1 MRQPSTEPS
10 EVGTSA
16 RTSEPGHAHHPSRS
30 QLRSQ
35 GLARLPHLLHGA
47 RPLRVQSQAYPV
59 RARPNPVEA
68 LATLARLSDEA
79 ERRASWRQAVAAL
92 GYTTANAGP
101 PPLDGIALEVLTRA
115 AQVALESG
123 LADDLEFIAP
133 GPAAVALY
141 EMSAALPLGRERR
154 ELGRRVFARLYEG
167 TAATFATVA
176 SRMALSSGKP
186 FEAASLRARVGLLF
200 DLPIGSA
207 VNADALALTLVTR
220 REMRE
225 RWLDKAR
232 TGSLPVRRLAAK
244 LVEHASREAVFRSQQ
259 GDLYP
264 RDLLLSEPIRSIYE
278 SLLHD
283 REPLV
288 WRHAA
293 VARGILSSIQPA
305 LREEIDVAL
314 DANLSPT
321 EWRRAAVSLV
331 ATLLSEPESSLR
343 ALKQLLD
350 GPVSKADSGL
360 AATLLMGLP
369 RVIEAEPDAAEALL
383 DMLCAK
389 RQPDVAEA
397 AAALFADL
405 SGSNFGQRSAK
416 LLKQTLAQRGDAQS
430 GVLRSVTERAIRIL
444 ERDEDEHNEVGPLVR
459 RALLAFEAKGARA
472 ATDLAIQAVQAAH
485 RAMDFVAS
493 HDPHDEQMLPY
504 VLGAL
509 SDLDA
514 AALEGRRLTDLML
527 LGRRPGD
534 TDTSVPE
541 VERLHDRL
549 AGFLLEAETRANE
562 VNPSPALALGERRRL
577 KALLHLVDLET
588 ARSDDE
594 GGVRKRV
601 RRAVGVMM
609 RRVGHQPEPNVHRIA
624 CATLARSFD
633 AAVREGVSDPSDLLL
648 ALAAHVDELPSLEAV
663 AEASTNPELRS
674 AIKGYVDFLNPANA
688 DAADG
693 GAESQHFE
701 LSMGGSRRDETRKVA
716 ARLLGLSRSLG
727 AGGSYRG
734 EALRRVVQRLGR
746 SLESVA
752 AARCQ
757 SDLVDANGG
766 SADVMNDI
774 ELSVD
779 GLRRLTQGA
788 VRRVLDVD
796 PMGISVVADVTS
808 VAALVERS
816 VRSGVPLSS
825 VELQMAVLEL
835 TADIPQ
841 PIAAAVAKVLAR
853 LEQLPVTVAASVD
866 SAPIPLERRRSALP
880 DWLLPRRTIGAFYV
894 VRSLGS
900 GGASSVFMARRME
913 ERNNPKAEGFALK
926 VPDYDPTTAR
936 SLSEQEFLQ
945 LFREEAGALLGLP
958 QHENLARFVTFDL
971 AARPKPILVMELIR
985 GAGLDRLIRS
995 RSLPIERTLNYLDGI
1010 LAALE
1015 AMHGAGVGHLDI
1027 KPSNVILRDGQTPV
1041 LVDFGLSGRQL
1052 RPGCGT
1058 LEYCAPEVLGLV
1070 ESKSPQPADM
1080 YAFACTAFEALTFE
1094 LLFDAEDETAILSA
1108 HISHDGWPEKLARLA
1123 HIPESA
1129 DVARLLAACLRRDPK
1144 NRPTASQARR
1154 ALRDLTPRLSGVS
1167 VPLGG
1172 VPTTSPENP
1181 SALPHAGALQVA
1193 RAESA

>member
-1 MRQPSTEPS
+1 M
-10 EVGTSA
+10 
-16 RTSEPGHAHHPSRS
+16 
-30 QLRSQ
+30 
-35 GLARLPHLLHGA
+35 
-47 RPLRVQSQAYPV
+47 

-79 ERRASWRQAVAAL
+79 ERRASWRQAIAAL
-92 GYTTANAGP
+92 GYSTAHAGP
-101 PPLDGIALEVLTRA
+101 PPLDGIAPEVLTRA
-115 AQVALESG
+115 TQIALETG
-123 LADDLEFIAP
+123 LVEDLEFLAP

-176 SRMALSSGKP
+176 ARMALSSGKP
-186 FEAASLRARVGLLF
+186 FEAATLRARVGLIF
-200 DLPIGSA
+200 DLPIGCG

-225 RWLDKAR
+225 RWLDRAR
-232 TGSLPVRRLAAK
+232 TGTLPVRRLAAK
-244 LVEHASREAVFRSQQ
+244 LLEHAAREAVFRAQQ

-278 SLLHD
+278 GLLHD

-293 VARGILSSIQPA
+293 MARGILSSIQPA

-321 EWRRAAVSLV
+321 EWRRAGVSLV
-331 ATLLSEPESSLR
+331 ATLVSEPESSLR

-350 GPVSKADSGL
+350 GPVSAADPGL
-360 AATLLMGLP
+360 AATLIMGLP
-369 RVIEAEPDAAEALL
+369 RVIEAEPDAAEGLL
-383 DMLCAK
+383 EMLCSK
-389 RQPDVAEA
+389 RRPDVAEA

-405 SGSNFGQRSAK
+405 SSPSFGQRSAK
-416 LLKQTLAQRGDAQS
+416 LMKQTLLQRSDSQS
-430 GVLRSVTERAIRIL
+430 SVLRSVAERAVRIL
-444 ERDEDEHNEVGPLVR
+444 DRDQDEQNEVVAAVR
-459 RALLAFEAKGARA
+459 RALLAYESKGARA
-472 ATDLAIQAVQAAH
+472 ATDLAIQAVQTAH

-509 SDLDA
+509 TDLDA
-514 AALEGRRLTDLML
+514 AALESQRLTDLML

-541 VERLHDRL
+541 VERLHERL
-549 AGFLLEAETRANE
+549 GNFLLEAETSANE
-562 VNPSPALALGERRRL
+562 AAPSPALALGEQRRL
-577 KALLHLVDLET
+577 KALLHLVDLEA
-588 ARSDDE
+588 ARTGDDE
-594 GGVRKRV
+594 GAVRKRV

-609 RRVGHQPEPNVHRIA
+609 RRVGHQPEPIVHRIA

-648 ALAAHVDELPSLEAV
+648 ALASQVDELPSLEAV
-663 AEASTNPELRS
+663 AEASTNPEVRS
-674 AIKGYVDFLNPANA
+674 AVSGYVEFLNPSNVE
-688 DAADG
+688 AADG
-693 GAESQHFE
+693 AGESQHFE
-701 LSMGGSRRDETRKVA
+701 PGMAHALQGEPRKIA
-716 ARLLGLSRSLG
+716 QHLLRLSRSLG

-734 EALRRVVQRLGR
+734 EALRRVVQRLAR

-752 AARCQ
+752 AARSQ
-757 SDLVDANGG
+757 SDLVDASGG
-766 SADVMNDI
+766 SADVISDV

-779 GLRRLTQGA
+779 GLRRLIQGA
-788 VRRVLDVD
+788 QRRVLGLD
-796 PMGISVVADVTS
+796 PMAIAVVTDVAS
-808 VAALVERS
+808 VAALVERT
-816 VRSGVPLSS
+816 VRSSVPPNAAQ
-825 VELQMAVLEL
+825 LQMAVGEL

-841 PIAAAVAKVLAR
+841 PIGAAVGKVLAR
-853 LEQLPVTVAASVD
+853 LEQLPVTVAAPVD
-866 SAPIPLERRRSALP
+866 SAPIPLDRRRSPLP

-900 GGASSVFMARRME
+900 GGASSVFMARRIE
-913 ERNNPKAEGFALK
+913 ERNNAKAEGFALK

-958 QHENLARFVTFDL
+958 THENLARFVTFDL

-995 RSLPIERTLNYLDGI
+995 RSLTAAAAIKYLDGI

-1015 AMHGAGVGHLDI
+1015 AMHAAGVGHLDI

-1070 ESKSPQPADM
+1070 ESKVPQPADM

-1094 LLFDAEDETAILSA
+1094 LLFDAEDETSILSA
-1108 HISHDGWPEKLARLA
+1108 HIAHDGWPEKLARLA
-1123 HIPESA
+1123 HIADSA
-1129 DVARLLAACLRRDPK
+1129 EVARLLAACLRRDPK

-1154 ALRDLTPRLSGVS
+1154 ALRDLTPKLSGVS
-1167 VPLGG
+1167 FPLGAPSSSPG
-1172 VPTTSPENP
+1172 STGAVPAVAASPI
-1181 SALPHAGALQVA
+1181 A

>member
-1 MRQPSTEPS
+1 
-10 EVGTSA
+10 
-16 RTSEPGHAHHPSRS
+16 
-30 QLRSQ
+30 
-35 GLARLPHLLHGA
+35 
-47 RPLRVQSQAYPV
+47 V

-92 GYTTANAGP
+92 GYSTQNAGP
-101 PPLDGIALEVLTRA
+101 PPLDGISPEVLARA
-115 AQVALESG
+115 AQIALETG
-123 LADDLEFIAP
+123 LVDDLEFLAP

-176 SRMALSSGKP
+176 ARMALSSGKP

-200 DLPIGSA
+200 DLPIGCG

-225 RWLDKAR
+225 RWLDRAR
-232 TGSLPVRRLAAK
+232 TGTLPVRRLAAK
-244 LVEHASREAVFRSQQ
+244 LLEHACREAVFRSQQ
-259 GDLYP
+259 GDFYP
-264 RDLLLSEPIRSIYE
+264 RDLLLSDPIRPIYE
-278 SLLHD
+278 ALLHD

-293 VARGILSSIQPA
+293 VARGILSSIQPS

-314 DANLSPT
+314 DPNLSPT
-321 EWRRAAVSLV
+321 EWRRAGVSLV
-331 ATLLSEPESSLR
+331 ATLVSEPESSLR

-350 GPVSKADSGL
+350 GPVAGTDPGL
-360 AATLLMGLP
+360 SATLLMGLP
-369 RVIEAEPDAAEALL
+369 RVIEAEPDAAESLL
-383 DMLCAK
+383 EMLAAK
-389 RQPDVAEA
+389 KRPDVAEG

-405 SGSNFGQRSAK
+405 SSPSFGQRSAK
-416 LLKQTLAQRGDAQS
+416 LLKQTLAQRVDSQS
-430 GVLRSVTERAIRIL
+430 SVLRAVAERAVRIL
-444 ERDEDEHNEVGPLVR
+444 DRDQDEQSEVVAAVR
-459 RALLAFEAKGARA
+459 RALLAYESKGARA
-472 ATDLAIQAVQAAH
+472 ATDLAIQAVGTAH

-514 AALEGRRLTDLML
+514 AALESPRLSDLML

-549 AGFLLEAETRANE
+549 GNFLLEAETSANE
-562 VNPSPALALGERRRL
+562 ATPSPALALGEQRRL
-577 KALLHLVDLET
+577 KALLHLIDLEA
-588 ARSDDE
+588 ARAGDDE

-609 RRVGHQPEPNVHRIA
+609 RRVGHQPEPIVHRIA

-648 ALAAHVDELPSLEAV
+648 ALASHVDQLPSLETI
-663 AEASTNPELRS
+663 AEASTNPEVRS
-674 AIKGYVDFLNPANA
+674 AVSGYVDFLNPSNA
-688 DAADG
+688 EAGDG
-693 GAESQHFE
+693 AGESQHFE
-701 LSMGGSRRDETRKVA
+701 PAMGAGMRDDTRKIA
-716 ARLLGLSRSLG
+716 TRLLRLSRSLG

-734 EALRRVVQRLGR
+734 EALRRVVQRLAR
-746 SLESVA
+746 SLESVS

-757 SDLVDANGG
+757 SDLVDASGG
-766 SADVMNDI
+766 TVDVMSDI
-774 ELSVD
+774 EMAVD

-788 VRRVLDVD
+788 QRRVLDVD
-796 PMGISVVADVTS
+796 PMAIAVVADVAS
-808 VAALVERS
+808 VAALVERT
-816 VRSGVPLSS
+816 VRSNVPPNAAQ
-825 VELQMAVLEL
+825 LQMAVSEL

-841 PIAAAVAKVLAR
+841 PIGAAVGKVLAR
-853 LEQLPVTVAASVD
+853 LETLPVAVAASVD
-866 SAPIPLERRRSALP
+866 SVPIPLERRRSPLP

-900 GGASSVFMARRME
+900 GGASSVFMARRVE
-913 ERNNPKAEGFALK
+913 ERNNTKAEGFALK

-995 RSLPIERTLNYLDGI
+995 RSLTADRALKYLDGI

-1015 AMHGAGVGHLDI
+1015 AMHSAGVGHLDI

-1094 LLFDAEDETAILSA
+1094 LLFDAEDETSILSA
-1108 HISHDGWPEKLARLA
+1108 HIGHDGWPDKLAHLA

-1154 ALRDLTPRLSGVS
+1154 ALRDLTPKLANVS
-1167 VPLGG
+1167 FPLGAPSSKPG
-1172 VPTTSPENP
+1172 STGEVPTAAAP
-1181 SALPHAGALQVA
+1181 QVA

>member
-1 MRQPSTEPS
+1 M
-10 EVGTSA
+10 
-16 RTSEPGHAHHPSRS
+16 
-30 QLRSQ
+30 
-35 GLARLPHLLHGA
+35 
-47 RPLRVQSQAYPV
+47 

-92 GYTTANAGP
+92 GYSTQSAGP
-101 PPLDGIALEVLTRA
+101 PPLDGIAPEVLARA
-115 AQVALESG
+115 SQIALETG
-123 LADDLEFIAP
+123 LVDDLEFLAP

-176 SRMALSSGKP
+176 ARMALSSGKP
-186 FEAASLRARVGLLF
+186 FEAASVRARVGLVF
-200 DLPIGSA
+200 DLPIGCG
-207 VNADALALTLVTR
+207 VNPDALALTLVTR

-232 TGSLPVRRLAAK
+232 TGTMAVRRLAAK
-244 LVEHASREAVFRSQQ
+244 LLEHAAREAVFRSQQ
-259 GDLYP
+259 GDFYP
-264 RDLLLSEPIRSIYE
+264 RDLLLGEPIRSIYE

-293 VARGILSSIQPA
+293 VARGILSAIQPS

-314 DANLSPT
+314 DPNLSPT
-321 EWRRAAVSLV
+321 EWRRAGVSLV
-331 ATLLSEPESSLR
+331 ATLVSEPESSLR
-343 ALKQLLD
+343 AIKQLLD
-350 GPVSKADSGL
+350 GPVSAADPGL
-360 AATLLMGLP
+360 AATLLMGMP

-383 DMLCAK
+383 EMLCGK
-389 RQPDVAEA
+389 RRPDVAEA

-405 SGSNFGQRSAK
+405 SSPSFGQRSAK
-416 LLKQTLAQRGDAQS
+416 VLKQTLAQRVDSQS
-430 GVLRSVTERAIRIL
+430 SVLRSVAERAVRIL
-444 ERDEDEHNEVGPLVR
+444 DRDQDEQNEVVASVR
-459 RALLAFEAKGARA
+459 RALLAYESKGARA
-472 ATDLAIQAVQAAH
+472 ATDLAIHAVTAAH
-485 RAMDFVAS
+485 RSMDFVAS

-504 VLGAL
+504 VLGTL

-514 AALEGRRLTDLML
+514 AALESPRLSDLML

-549 AGFLLEAETRANE
+549 GNFLLEAETSANE
-562 VNPSPALALGERRRL
+562 AAPSPALALGEQRRL
-577 KALLHLVDLET
+577 KALLHLVDLEA
-588 ARSDDE
+588 ARTSDDE

-601 RRAVGVMM
+601 RRAVGVML
-609 RRVGHQPEPNVHRIA
+609 RRVGHQPEPIVHRIA

-648 ALAAHVDELPSLEAV
+648 ALAAHVDALPSLEAV
-663 AEASTNPELRS
+663 AEASTNPEVRS
-674 AIKGYVDFLNPANA
+674 AVSGYVDFLNPANA
-688 DAADG
+688 EAGDG
-693 GAESQHFE
+693 GGESQHFE
-701 LSMGGSRRDETRKVA
+701 TNMGASMRDDSRKVA
-716 ARLLGLSRSLG
+716 TRLLRLSRSLG

-734 EALRRVVQRLGR
+734 EALRRVVQRLAR

-752 AARCQ
+752 AARGQ
-757 SDLVDANGG
+757 SDLVDASGG
-766 SADVMNDI
+766 SADVMSDI
-774 ELSVD
+774 EVAVD

-788 VRRVLDVD
+788 QRRVLGVD
-796 PMGISVVADVTS
+796 PMAIAVVADVAS
-808 VAALVERS
+808 VAALVERT
-816 VRSGVPLSS
+816 VRSSVPPNAAQ
-825 VELQMAVLEL
+825 LQMAISEL
-835 TADIPQ
+835 TADIPE
-841 PIAAAVAKVLAR
+841 PIGAAVAKVLSR
-853 LEQLPVTVAASVD
+853 LEHLPVTVAAAVD
-866 SAPIPLERRRSALP
+866 SAPIPLERRRTPLP

-900 GGASSVFMARRME
+900 GGASSVFMARRLE
-913 ERNNPKAEGFALK
+913 ERNNAKAEGFALK

-995 RSLPIERTLNYLDGI
+995 RSLTIERAVKYLDGI

-1070 ESKSPQPADM
+1070 ESKTPQPADM

-1094 LLFDAEDETAILSA
+1094 LLFDAEDETSILSA
-1108 HISHDGWPEKLARLA
+1108 HIGHDGWPEKLARLA

-1129 DVARLLAACLRRDPK
+1129 DVARLMAACLRRDPK

-1154 ALRDLTPRLSGVS
+1154 ALRDLTPKLTGVS
-1167 VPLGG
+1167 FPLGAPSSSPSPG
-1172 VPTTSPENP
+1172 TTGAVPAAAASP
-1181 SALPHAGALQVA
+1181 VA

>member
-1 MRQPSTEPS
+1 
-10 EVGTSA
+10 
-16 RTSEPGHAHHPSRS
+16 
-30 QLRSQ
+30 
-35 GLARLPHLLHGA
+35 
-47 RPLRVQSQAYPV
+47 V

-79 ERRASWRQAVAAL
+79 ERRASWRQAIAAL
-92 GYTTANAGP
+92 GYSTANAGP
-101 PPLDGIALEVLTRA
+101 PPLDGIAPEVLARA
-115 AQVALESG
+115 SQIALETG
-123 LADDLEFIAP
+123 LADDLEFLAP

-176 SRMALSSGKP
+176 ARMALSSGKP
-186 FEAASLRARVGLLF
+186 FEAASLRARIGLVF
-200 DLPIGSA
+200 DLPIGCG
-207 VNADALALTLVTR
+207 VNPDALALTLVTR

-225 RWLDKAR
+225 RWLDRAK
-232 TGSLPVRRLAAK
+232 TGTLPVRRLAAK
-244 LVEHASREAVFRSQQ
+244 LLEHAAREAVFRAQQ
-259 GDLYP
+259 GDQYP

-278 SLLHD
+278 GLLHD

-293 VARGILSSIQPA
+293 VARGILSSIHA
-305 LREEIDVAL
+305 GLREEIDVAL
-314 DANLSPT
+314 DPNLSPT
-321 EWRRAAVSLV
+321 EWRRAGVSLV
-331 ATLLSEPESSLR
+331 ATLVSEPESSLR

-350 GPVSKADSGL
+350 GPVSGADPGL

-369 RVIEAEPDAAEALL
+369 RVIEAEPDAAESLL
-383 DMLCAK
+383 EMLCAK
-389 RQPDVAEA
+389 RRPDVAEA

-405 SGSNFGQRSAK
+405 SSPSFGQRSAK
-416 LLKQTLAQRGDAQS
+416 LLKQTLAQRVDSQS
-430 GVLRSVTERAIRIL
+430 SVLRSVAERAVRIL
-444 ERDEDEHNEVGPLVR
+444 DREQDEQNEVVASVR
-459 RALLAFEAKGARA
+459 RALLAYEAKGARA
-472 ATDLAIQAVQAAH
+472 ATDLAIQAVAAAH
-485 RAMDFVAS
+485 RAMDFVSS

-514 AALEGRRLTDLML
+514 ATLESPRLSDLML

-549 AGFLLEAETRANE
+549 GNFLLEAETSANDAE
-562 VNPSPALALGERRRL
+562 PSPALALGEQRRL
-577 KALLHLVDLET
+577 RALLHLVDLEA
-588 ARSDDE
+588 ARSSDDE
-594 GGVRKRV
+594 GGARRRV

-609 RRVGHQPEPNVHRIA
+609 RRVGHEPEPIVHRIA

-648 ALAAHVDELPSLEAV
+648 ALAAHVDALPSLEAV
-663 AEASTNPELRS
+663 AEASTNPEVRS
-674 AIKGYVDFLNPANA
+674 AVSGYVAFLNPANVEA
-688 DAADG
+688 GDG
-693 GAESQHFE
+693 GGESQHFE
-701 LSMGGSRRDETRKVA
+701 PHMGSSMQSEPRKIA
-716 ARLLGLSRSLG
+716 IRLLRLSRSLG

-734 EALRRVVQRLGR
+734 EALRRVVQRLAR
-746 SLESVA
+746 ALESVA

-757 SDLVDANGG
+757 SDLVDPSGG
-766 SADVMNDI
+766 SADVMSDI
-774 ELSVD
+774 ELAVD

-788 VRRVLDVD
+788 LRRVLDVD
-796 PMGISVVADVTS
+796 PMAIAVVTDVAS
-808 VAALVERS
+808 VAALVERT
-816 VRSGVPLSS
+816 VRSNVPPNAAQ
-825 VELQMAVLEL
+825 LQMAVSEL
-835 TADIPQ
+835 TADQ
-841 PIAAAVAKVLAR
+841 PEPIGAAVGKVLAR
-853 LEQLPVTVAASVD
+853 LEQLPVAAPLSID
-866 SAPIPLERRRSALP
+866 SAPIPLERRRAPLP

-900 GGASSVFMARRME
+900 GGASSVFMARRVE
-913 ERNNPKAEGFALK
+913 ERNNAKAEGFALK

-995 RSLPIERTLNYLDGI
+995 RSLTGERALQYLDGI

-1070 ESKSPQPADM
+1070 ESKAPQPADM

-1108 HISHDGWPEKLARLA
+1108 HIGHDGWPEKLARLA
-1123 HIPESA
+1123 HIADSA
-1129 DVARLLAACLRRDPK
+1129 EVARLLAACLRRDPK

-1154 ALRDLTPRLSGVS
+1154 ALRDLTPKLSSVS
-1167 VPLGG
+1167 FPLGAPSSS
-1172 VPTTSPENP
+1172 PTPGS
-1181 SALPHAGALQVA
+1181 SALPLTAQKPVA

>member
-1 MRQPSTEPS
+1 
-10 EVGTSA
+10 
-16 RTSEPGHAHHPSRS
+16 
-30 QLRSQ
+30 
-35 GLARLPHLLHGA
+35 
-47 RPLRVQSQAYPV
+47 V

-92 GYTTANAGP
+92 GYSAGHAG
-101 PPLDGIALEVLTRA
+101 PPLDGIAPEVLIRA
-115 AQVALESG
+115 TQVALETG
-123 LADDLEFIAP
+123 LVDDLEFVAP

-176 SRMALSSGKP
+176 ARMALSSGKP
-186 FEAASLRARVGLLF
+186 FEAATLRARIGLVF
-200 DLPIGSA
+200 DLPIGCA

-225 RWLDKAR
+225 RWLERAR
-232 TGSLPVRRLAAK
+232 SGTLPARRLAAK
-244 LVEHASREAVFRSQQ
+244 LLEHAAREAVFRVQQ
-259 GDLYP
+259 GDSFP
-264 RDLLLSEPIRSIYE
+264 RDQLLSEPIRSIYE
-278 SLLHD
+278 ALLHD

-314 DANLSPT
+314 DPSLSPT
-321 EWRRAAVSLV
+321 EWRRAGVSLV
-331 ATLLSEPESSLR
+331 ATLVSEPESSLR

-350 GPVSKADSGL
+350 GPVSGADPGL

-383 DMLCAK
+383 DMLCTK
-389 RQPDVAEA
+389 RRGDVAEA

-405 SGSNFGQRSAK
+405 ASPSFGQRSAK
-416 LLKQTLAQRGDAQS
+416 ILKQTLAQRADAQ
-430 GVLRSVTERAIRIL
+430 GAVLRGVAERAVRIL
-444 ERDEDEHNEVGPLVR
+444 DRDQDEQSEVVAAVR
-459 RALLAFEAKGARA
+459 RALLAYESKGARA
-472 ATDLAIQAVQAAH
+472 ATDLAVQAVATAH

-493 HDPHDEQMLPY
+493 HDAHDEQMLPY

-514 AALEGRRLTDLML
+514 AALESPRLSDLML

-534 TDTSVPE
+534 SDTSVPE
-541 VERLHDRL
+541 VERLYDRL
-549 AGFLLEAETRANE
+549 GGFLLEAETTANDAA
-562 VNPSPALALGERRRL
+562 PSPALALGEQRRL
-577 KALLHLVDLET
+577 KSLLHLVDLEA
-588 ARSDDE
+588 ARSSEDD
-594 GGVRKRV
+594 GGVRRRV

-609 RRVGHQPEPNVHRIA
+609 RRVGTQPDAVVHRIA

-648 ALAAHVDELPSLEAV
+648 ALASHVGELPSLEAV
-663 AEASTNPELRS
+663 AEASTNPEMRS
-674 AIKGYVDFLNPANA
+674 AVSGYVDFINPANA
-688 DAADG
+688 EAGDG
-693 GAESQHFE
+693 AGESQHFE
-701 LSMGGSRRDETRKVA
+701 PAAGGLLQAELRKVA
-716 ARLLGLSRSLG
+716 PRLLRLSRCLG

-746 SLESVA
+746 SLEAVT
-752 AARCQ
+752 AARSQ
-757 SDLVDANGG
+757 SDLVDASGA
-766 SADVMNDI
+766 SADVLSDL
-774 ELSVD
+774 ELAVE
-779 GLRRLTQGA
+779 GLRRLCQGA
-788 VRRVLDVD
+788 QRRVLDVD
-796 PMGISVVADVTS
+796 PLAIAVTTEVAS
-808 VAALVERS
+808 VAALVERT
-816 VRSGVPLSS
+816 VRSSVPPNASQLH
-825 VELQMAVLEL
+825 MAVSEL
-835 TADIPQ
+835 TVDIPE
-841 PIAAAVAKVLAR
+841 PIGAAIGKVLAR
-853 LEQLPVTVAASVD
+853 LETLPVAAPAVVALGDGA
-866 SAPIPLERRRSALP
+866 AIPLERRRSPLP

-900 GGASSVFMARRME
+900 GGASSVFMARRTE

-995 RSLPIERTLNYLDGI
+995 RSLSVDRALTYLDGI

-1015 AMHGAGVGHLDI
+1015 TMHAAGVGHLDI
-1027 KPSNVILRDGQTPV
+1027 KPSNVILRNDQTPV

-1070 ESKSPQPADM
+1070 ESKAPQPADI

-1094 LLFDAEDETAILSA
+1094 LLFDAEDETSIMSA
-1108 HISHDGWPEKLARLA
+1108 HIAHDGWPDKLARLA
-1123 HIPESA
+1123 HIKETA
-1129 DVARLLAACLRRDPK
+1129 EVARLLAACLRREPK
-1144 NRPTASQARR
+1144 NRPTANQARR
-1154 ALRDLTPRLSGVS
+1154 VLRELAPKLQGVS
-1167 VPLGG
+1167 FPLGA
-1172 VPTTSPENP
+1172 PASSPGGTGP
-1181 SALPHAGALQVA
+1181 QLTAAGAAELALVQ
-1193 RAESA
+1193 AESA

>member
-1 MRQPSTEPS
+1 
-10 EVGTSA
+10 
-16 RTSEPGHAHHPSRS
+16 
-30 QLRSQ
+30 
-35 GLARLPHLLHGA
+35 
-47 RPLRVQSQAYPV
+47 V

-92 GYTTANAGP
+92 GYSTANAGP
-101 PPLDGIALEVLTRA
+101 PPLDGIAPDLLTRA
-115 AQVALESG
+115 SQIALETG
-123 LADDLEFIAP
+123 LVDDLDFLAP

-176 SRMALSSGKP
+176 ARMALSSAKP
-186 FEAASLRARVGLLF
+186 FEAASLRARVGLIF
-200 DLPIGSA
+200 DLPIGCG
-207 VNADALALTLVTR
+207 VNPDALALTLVTR

-225 RWLDKAR
+225 RWLDRAR
-232 TGSLPVRRLAAK
+232 TGTLPVRRLAAK
-244 LVEHASREAVFRSQQ
+244 LLEHASRQAVLRAQQ
-259 GDLYP
+259 GDFYP
-264 RDLLLSEPIRSIYE
+264 RDLLLADPIRSIYE
-278 SLLHD
+278 ALLHD

-293 VARGILSSIQPA
+293 VARGILSAIQPS

-314 DANLSPT
+314 DPNLSPT
-321 EWRRAAVSLV
+321 EWRRAGVSLV
-331 ATLLSEPESSLR
+331 ATLVSEPESSLR

-350 GPVSKADSGL
+350 GPVAGTDPGL
-360 AATLLMGLP
+360 PATLLMGMP

-383 DMLCAK
+383 EMLCAK
-389 RQPDVAEA
+389 RRPDVAEG

-405 SGSNFGQRSAK
+405 SSPSFGQRSAK
-416 LLKQTLAQRGDAQS
+416 LLKQTLAQRVDSQS
-430 GVLRSVTERAIRIL
+430 SVLRSVAERAVRIL
-444 ERDEDEHNEVGPLVR
+444 DREQDEQNEVVAAVR
-459 RALLAFEAKGARA
+459 RALLAYESKGARA
-472 ATDLAIQAVQAAH
+472 ATDLAIQAVSAAH

-514 AALEGRRLTDLML
+514 AALESPRLSDLML

-541 VERLHDRL
+541 VERLHERL
-549 AGFLLEAETRANE
+549 GNFLLEAETSANE
-562 VNPSPALALGERRRL
+562 ATPSPALALGEQRRL
-577 KALLHLVDLET
+577 KALLHLIDLEA
-588 ARSDDE
+588 ARAGDDE

-609 RRVGHQPEPNVHRIA
+609 RRVGHQPEPIVHRIA

-648 ALAAHVDELPSLEAV
+648 ALASHVEQLPSLETV
-663 AEASTNPELRS
+663 AEASTNPEVRS
-674 AIKGYVDFLNPANA
+674 AVSGYVDFLNPANA
-688 DAADG
+688 EAGDG
-693 GAESQHFE
+693 GGESQHFE
-701 LSMGGSRRDETRKVA
+701 HGMSLGMRDDTRKIA
-716 ARLLGLSRSLG
+716 TRLLRLSRSLG

-734 EALRRVVQRLGR
+734 EALRRVVQRLAR
-746 SLESVA
+746 SLESVS

-757 SDLVDANGG
+757 ADLVDASGG
-766 SADVMNDI
+766 TVDVMSDI
-774 ELSVD
+774 EMAVD
-779 GLRRLTQGA
+779 ALRRLTQGA
-788 VRRVLDVD
+788 LRRVLDVEATA
-796 PMGISVVADVTS
+796 IAVVADVAS
-808 VAALVERS
+808 VAALVERT
-816 VRSGVPLSS
+816 VRSGVPPNAAQ
-825 VELQMAVLEL
+825 LQMAVSEL
-835 TADIPQ
+835 TADIPH
-841 PIAAAVAKVLAR
+841 PIGAAVAKVLAR
-853 LEQLPVTVAASVD
+853 LEQLPAAALASVD
-866 SAPIPLERRRSALP
+866 SVPIPLERRRAPLP

-900 GGASSVFMARRME
+900 GGASSVFMARRVE
-913 ERNNPKAEGFALK
+913 ERNNAKAEGFALK

-995 RSLPIERTLNYLDGI
+995 RSLSVEQALTYLDGI

-1027 KPSNVILRDGQTPV
+1027 RPSNVILRDGKTPV

-1094 LLFDAEDETAILSA
+1094 LLFDAEDETSILSA
-1108 HISHDGWPEKLARLA
+1108 HIGHDGWPDNLARLA

-1144 NRPTASQARR
+1144 NRPTAAQARR
-1154 ALRDLTPRLSGVS
+1154 ALRDLTPRLSTVS
-1167 VPLGG
+1167 FPLGAPSSKPG
-1172 VPTTSPENP
+1172 STGEVPTASAPE
-1181 SALPHAGALQVA
+1181 VA

>member
-1 MRQPSTEPS
+1 M
-10 EVGTSA
+10 
-16 RTSEPGHAHHPSRS
+16 
-30 QLRSQ
+30 
-35 GLARLPHLLHGA
+35 
-47 RPLRVQSQAYPV
+47 

-92 GYTTANAGP
+92 GYSTANAGP
-101 PPLDGIALEVLTRA
+101 PPLDGIAPEVLARA
-115 AQVALESG
+115 SQIALETG
-123 LADDLEFIAP
+123 LADDLEFLAP

-176 SRMALSSGKP
+176 ARMALSSAKP
-186 FEAASLRARVGLLF
+186 FEAASLRARVGLVF
-200 DLPIGSA
+200 DLPVGCG
-207 VNADALALTLVTR
+207 VNPDALALTLVTR

-225 RWLDKAR
+225 RWLDRAR
-232 TGSLPVRRLAAK
+232 TGTLPVRRLAAK
-244 LVEHASREAVFRSQQ
+244 LLEHASREAVFRSQQ
-259 GDLYP
+259 GDFYP
-264 RDLLLSEPIRSIYE
+264 RDLLLSDPIRSIYE
-278 SLLHD
+278 NLLHD

-293 VARGILSSIQPA
+293 VARGILSSIQPS

-314 DANLSPT
+314 DPNLSPT
-321 EWRRAAVSLV
+321 EWRRAGVSLV
-331 ATLLSEPESSLR
+331 ATLVSEPESSLR

-350 GPVSKADSGL
+350 GPVFATDPGL

-369 RVIEAEPDAAEALL
+369 RVIEAEPDAAEGLL
-383 DMLCAK
+383 EMLCAK
-389 RQPDVAEA
+389 RRPDVAEA

-405 SGSNFGQRSAK
+405 SSPSFGQRSAK
-416 LLKQTLAQRGDAQS
+416 LLKQTLVQRVDSQS
-430 GVLRSVTERAIRIL
+430 SVLRSVAERAVRIL
-444 ERDEDEHNEVGPLVR
+444 DREQDEQTEAVASVR
-459 RALLAFEAKGARA
+459 RALLAYESKGARA
-472 ATDLAIQAVQAAH
+472 ATDLAILAVATAH

-514 AALEGRRLTDLML
+514 AALESPRLSDLML

-549 AGFLLEAETRANE
+549 GNFLLEAETSANE
-562 VNPSPALALGERRRL
+562 TTPSPALALGEQRRL
-577 KALLHLVDLET
+577 KALLHLVDLEA
-588 ARSDDE
+588 ARAGDEE

-601 RRAVGVMM
+601 RRSVGVMM
-609 RRVGHQPEPNVHRIA
+609 RRVAHQPEPIVHRIA

-648 ALAAHVDELPSLEAV
+648 ALAAHVDQLPSLEAV
-663 AEASTNPELRS
+663 AEASTNPEVRS
-674 AIKGYVDFLNPANA
+674 AVSGYVDFLNPANA
-688 DAADG
+688 EAGDG
-693 GAESQHFE
+693 GGESQHFE
-701 LSMGGSRRDETRKVA
+701 PHMGASMHGDNRKVA
-716 ARLLGLSRSLG
+716 VRLLRLSRSLG

-734 EALRRVVQRLGR
+734 EALRRVVQRLAR

-757 SDLVDANGG
+757 ADLVDASGG
-766 SADVMNDI
+766 SADVMSDI
-774 ELSVD
+774 EVAVD

-788 VRRVLDVD
+788 QRRVLGADAMAIAVVTDV
-796 PMGISVVADVTS
+796 AS
-808 VAALVERS
+808 VAALVERT
-816 VRSGVPLSS
+816 VRSSVPPNAAQ
-825 VELQMAVLEL
+825 LQMAIGEL
-835 TADIPQ
+835 TAEIPE
-841 PIAAAVAKVLAR
+841 PIGAAISKVLSR
-853 LEQLPVTVAASVD
+853 LEQLPVAVAASVD
-866 SAPIPLERRRSALP
+866 SAPIPLERRRSPLP

-900 GGASSVFMARRME
+900 GGASSVFMARRVE
-913 ERNNPKAEGFALK
+913 ERNNAKAEGFALK

-995 RSLPIERTLNYLDGI
+995 RSLTVDSALKYLDGI

-1070 ESKSPQPADM
+1070 ESKTPQPADM

-1094 LLFDAEDETAILSA
+1094 LLFDAEDETSILSA
-1108 HISHDGWPEKLARLA
+1108 HIGHDGWPEKLARLA
-1123 HIPESA
+1123 HMADSA
-1129 DVARLLAACLRRDPK
+1129 ELARLLAACLRREPK

-1154 ALRDLTPRLSGVS
+1154 ALRDLTPKLSGVS
-1167 VPLGG
+1167 FPLGAPSSSPNPG
-1172 VPTTSPENP
+1172 ASSATAAVP
-1181 SALPHAGALQVA
+1181 AVAAAVA

>member
-1 MRQPSTEPS
+1 M
-10 EVGTSA
+10 
-16 RTSEPGHAHHPSRS
+16 
-30 QLRSQ
+30 
-35 GLARLPHLLHGA
+35 
-47 RPLRVQSQAYPV
+47 

-92 GYTTANAGP
+92 GYSTASAGP
-101 PPLDGIALEVLTRA
+101 PPLDGIAPEVLARA
-115 AQVALESG
+115 SQIALETG
-123 LADDLEFIAP
+123 LADDLEFLAP

-167 TAATFATVA
+167 TAATFTTVA
-176 SRMALSSGKP
+176 ARMALSSGKP
-186 FEAASLRARVGLLF
+186 FEAASLRARIGLVF
-200 DLPIGSA
+200 DLPVGCG
-207 VNADALALTLVTR
+207 VNPDALALTLVTR

-232 TGSLPVRRLAAK
+232 TGTLPVRRLAAK
-244 LVEHASREAVFRSQQ
+244 LLEHASREAVFRSQQ
-259 GDLYP
+259 GDFYP

-293 VARGILSSIQPA
+293 VARGILSAIQPA
-305 LREEIDVAL
+305 LREEIDTAL
-314 DANLSPT
+314 DPNLSPT
-321 EWRRAAVSLV
+321 EWRRAGVSLV
-331 ATLLSEPESSLR
+331 ATLVSEPESSLR

-350 GPVSKADSGL
+350 GPVSGTDPGL

-383 DMLCAK
+383 EMLSSK
-389 RQPDVAEA
+389 RRPDVAEA

-405 SGSNFGQRSAK
+405 SSPSFGQRSAK
-416 LLKQTLAQRGDAQS
+416 ILKQTLAQRVDSQS
-430 GVLRSVTERAIRIL
+430 SVLRSVAERAVRIL
-444 ERDEDEHNEVGPLVR
+444 DREQDEQTEAVASVR
-459 RALLAFEAKGARA
+459 RALLAYESKGARA
-472 ATDLAIQAVQAAH
+472 ATDLAIQAVATAH

-504 VLGAL
+504 VLGSL

-514 AALEGRRLTDLML
+514 AALESPRLSDLML

-549 AGFLLEAETRANE
+549 GNFLLEAETSANE
-562 VNPSPALALGERRRL
+562 ATPSPALALGEQRRL
-577 KALLHLVDLET
+577 KALLHLVDLEA
-588 ARSDDE
+588 ARSGDDE
-594 GGVRKRV
+594 GGVRRRV

-609 RRVGHQPEPNVHRIA
+609 RRVGHQPEPIVHRIA

-648 ALAAHVDELPSLEAV
+648 ALAAHVDQLPSLEAV
-663 AEASTNPELRS
+663 AEASTNPEVRS
-674 AIKGYVDFLNPANA
+674 AVSGYVDFLNPANA
-688 DAADG
+688 EAGDG
-693 GAESQHFE
+693 GGESHHFE
-701 LSMGGSRRDETRKVA
+701 VHMGSAMQGDTRKVA
-716 ARLLGLSRSLG
+716 VRLLRLSRSLG

-734 EALRRVVQRLGR
+734 EALRRVVQRLAR
-746 SLESVA
+746 SLETVA

-757 SDLVDANGG
+757 SDLVDATGG
-766 SADVMNDI
+766 SADVMSDI
-774 ELSVD
+774 ELAVD
-779 GLRRLTQGA
+779 GLRRLTHGA
-788 VRRVLDVD
+788 LRRVLDVD
-796 PMGISVVADVTS
+796 PSAIAVVTDVAS
-808 VAALVERS
+808 VAALVERT
-816 VRSGVPLSS
+816 VRSSVPPNAAQ
-825 VELQMAVLEL
+825 LQMAVSEL
-835 TADIPQ
+835 TADIPE
-841 PIAAAVAKVLAR
+841 PIGAAIGKVLAR
-853 LEQLPVTVAASVD
+853 LEQLPVTAAASVD
-866 SAPIPLERRRSALP
+866 SAPIPLERRRAPLP

-900 GGASSVFMARRME
+900 GGASSVFMARRLE
-913 ERNNPKAEGFALK
+913 ERNNAKAEGFALK

-995 RSLPIERTLNYLDGI
+995 RSLTVERALKYLDGI

-1070 ESKSPQPADM
+1070 ESKTPQPADM
-1080 YAFACTAFEALTFE
+1080 YAFACTAFELLTFE
-1094 LLFDAEDETAILSA
+1094 LLFDAEDETSILSA
-1108 HISHDGWPEKLARLA
+1108 HIGHDGWPEKLARLA
-1123 HIPESA
+1123 HIADSA
-1129 DVARLLAACLRRDPK
+1129 EVARLLAACLRREPK

-1154 ALRDLTPRLSGVS
+1154 ALRDLTPKLTGVS
-1167 VPLGG
+1167 FPLGAPSSSPNPG
-1172 VPTTSPENP
+1172 STGAVPAANAP
-1181 SALPHAGALQVA
+1181 SVA

>member
-1 MRQPSTEPS
+1 M
-10 EVGTSA
+10 
-16 RTSEPGHAHHPSRS
+16 
-30 QLRSQ
+30 
-35 GLARLPHLLHGA
+35 
-47 RPLRVQSQAYPV
+47 

-68 LATLARLSDEA
+68 LATLARLSDES

-92 GYTTANAGP
+92 GYSTQGAGP
-101 PPLDGIALEVLTRA
+101 PPLDGITPEVLTRA
-115 AQVALESG
+115 ARVALETG
-123 LADDLEFIAP
+123 LVDDLEFVAP

-176 SRMALSSGKP
+176 ARMALSSGKP
-186 FEAASLRARVGLLF
+186 FEAAPLRARVGLVF
-200 DLPIGSA
+200 DLPIGCG
-207 VNADALALTLVTR
+207 VNADPLALTLVTR

-225 RWLDKAR
+225 RWLDRAR
-232 TGSLPVRRLAAK
+232 TGPLPVRRLAAK
-244 LVEHASREAVFRSQQ
+244 LLEHAAREAVFRAQQ
-259 GDLYP
+259 GDLFP
-264 RDLLLSEPIRSIYE
+264 RDQLLSDPIRSIGE
-278 SLLHD
+278 ALLHD

-293 VARGILSSIQPA
+293 VARGILSSIQPS

-314 DANLSPT
+314 DPNLSPT
-321 EWRRAAVSLV
+321 EWRRAGVSLV
-331 ATLLSEPESSLR
+331 ATLLSEPEGSLR

-350 GPVSKADSGL
+350 GPVSVADPGL
-360 AATLLMGLP
+360 AASLVMGLP
-369 RVIEAEPDAAEALL
+369 RVVEAEPDAAENFL
-383 DMLCAK
+383 DMLCA
-389 RQPDVAEA
+389 RRRADVAEA

-405 SGSNFGQRSAK
+405 SSPSFGQRAAK
-416 LLKQTLAQRGDAQS
+416 ILKQTLLQRKDSQS
-430 GVLRSVTERAIRIL
+430 AVLRSVAERAARIL
-444 ERDEDEHNEVGPLVR
+444 DRDQDDQSEVVASVR
-459 RALLAFEAKGARA
+459 RALLAYESKGARA
-472 ATDLAIQAVQAAH
+472 ATDLAIQAVQTAH

-493 HDPHDEQMLPY
+493 HDAHDEQMLPY

-514 AALEGRRLTDLML
+514 AALESPRLTDLML

-549 AGFLLEAETRANE
+549 GSFLLDAETSVTETA
-562 VNPSPALALGERRRL
+562 PSPALALGEQRRL
-577 KALLHLVDLET
+577 KALLHLIDLEA
-588 ARSDDE
+588 ARSVDDE

-609 RRVGHQPEPNVHRIA
+609 RRVSQDPEPVVHRIA

-648 ALAAHVDELPSLEAV
+648 SLAAHVDGLSSLEAV
-663 AEASTNPELRS
+663 AEASTNPEVRS
-674 AIKGYVDFLNPANA
+674 AVTGYVEFLNPANA
-688 DAADG
+688 EAADG
-693 GAESQHFE
+693 GNESHHFE
-701 LSMGGSRRDETRKVA
+701 LGMGLGLQSEARKSA
-716 ARLLGLSRSLG
+716 QRLLRLSRSLG

-734 EALRRVVQRLGR
+734 EALRRVVQRLAR
-746 SLESVA
+746 SLESVS
-752 AARCQ
+752 AARGQ
-757 SDLVDANGG
+757 SDLVDASGG
-766 SADVMNDI
+766 SADVMSDVEI
-774 ELSVD
+774 AVD

-788 VRRVLDVD
+788 LRRVLDVD
-796 PMGISVVADVTS
+796 PMAIAVTADVPS
-808 VAALVERS
+808 VAALVERT
-816 VRSGVPLSS
+816 VRSKVPPNAAQ
-825 VELQMAVLEL
+825 LQMAVTEL

-841 PIAAAVAKVLAR
+841 PIGAAIAKVLSR
-853 LEQLPVTVAASVD
+853 LETLPVTVITTTEAAQ
-866 SAPIPLERRRSALP
+866 PIPLERRRSPLP

-913 ERNNPKAEGFALK
+913 ERNNAKAEGFALK

-995 RSLPIERTLNYLDGI
+995 RSLTAPSALKYLDGI

-1027 KPSNVILRDGQTPV
+1027 KPSNVILRDGETPV

-1070 ESKSPQPADM
+1070 EAKSPQPADM

-1094 LLFDAEDETAILSA
+1094 LLFDAEDETSILAA
-1108 HISHDGWPEKLARLA
+1108 HVAHDGWPDKLARLA
-1123 HIPESA
+1123 HIADSA
-1129 DVARLLAACLRRDPK
+1129 ELARLLAACLRREPK

-1154 ALRDLTPRLSGVS
+1154 ALRDLTPKLSSVS
-1167 VPLGG
+1167 FPLGA
-1172 VPTTSPENP
+1172 PSSSPGSSTVAVP
-1181 SALPHAGALQVA
+1181 SAGIEQVA
-1193 RAESA
+1193 PRAESA